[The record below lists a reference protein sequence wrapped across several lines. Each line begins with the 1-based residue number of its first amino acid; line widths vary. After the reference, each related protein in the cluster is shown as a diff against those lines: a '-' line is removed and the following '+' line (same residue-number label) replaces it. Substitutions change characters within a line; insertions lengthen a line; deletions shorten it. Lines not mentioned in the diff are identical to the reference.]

1 MLDPFI
7 NASSISQFEFGI
19 NILNRFFL
27 KYSQQRNDKFSLMVV
42 VIMSAQTLYSM
53 DIPFMAGMASL
64 IAIHFDGNIMKANV
78 L

>member
-1 MLDPFI
+1 M
-7 NASSISQFEFGI
+7 
-19 NILNRFFL
+19 
-27 KYSQQRNDKFSLMVV
+27 V
-42 VIMSAQTLYSM
+42 VIMSARTLYSM